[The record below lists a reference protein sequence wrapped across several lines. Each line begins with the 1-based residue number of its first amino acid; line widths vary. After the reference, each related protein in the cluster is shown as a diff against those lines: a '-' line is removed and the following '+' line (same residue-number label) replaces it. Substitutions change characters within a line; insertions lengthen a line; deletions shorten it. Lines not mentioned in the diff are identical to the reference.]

1 MSECLERHSIGYIG
15 RFSAMASTCEV
26 IMETQ
31 NARIAQEVLAMALHE
46 VLRIERKFSR
56 YQPDSILSQIH
67 RNRNQPV
74 TVDTE
79 TAMMLDFS
87 AQAWQLS
94 KGLFDI
100 TSGILRKIWKFD
112 GGNRIP
118 SRKQAKALLPY
129 IGWNKVQ
136 WENPCITLPNHM
148 ELDFGGFGKEYAADR
163 AITLIQAKYD
173 LPVMVNLG
181 GDLRV
186 SSNLCHKPCWEVMIE
201 SIYTHK
207 QHKKFRLQQGAV
219 VTSGDTRKFLQKN
232 GVRYGHI
239 LHPCTGWSVMQAP
252 ASVTVGGKT
261 CLEAGLIATLAMLK
275 GRKAEYFLAA
285 QDVVHW
291 VQRYQS

>member
-1 MSECLERHSIGYIG
+1 MSEHLEHHSIGYIG

-26 IMETQ
+26 IMETR
-31 NARIAQEVLAMALHE
+31 NARIARDILAIALNE
-46 VLRIERKFSR
+46 VLRIARKFSR
-56 YQPDSILSQIH
+56 YQPDSVLAQIH
-67 RNRNQPV
+67 RHRNQPV
-74 TVDTE
+74 MVDTE

-94 KGLFDI
+94 NGLFDI

-112 GGNRIP
+112 GSDNIP

-129 IGWNKVQ
+129 IGWNKLQ
-136 WENPCITLPNHM
+136 WQNPCITLPDHM
-148 ELDFGGFGKEYAADR
+148 ELDFGGFGKEYATDR
-163 AITLIQAKYD
+163 AITLIQEAYD

-201 SIYTHK
+201 PIHTHA
-207 QHKKFRLQQGAV
+207 QHKKISLQQGAV
-219 VTSGDTRKFLQKN
+219 VTSGDTRRFLQKN
-232 GVRYGHI
+232 GMRYSHI
-239 LHPCTGWSVMQAP
+239 LHPRTGWSVMQAP

-275 GRKAEYFLAA
+275 GGKAEDFLAA
-285 QDVVHW
+285 QNVMHW
-291 VQRYQS
+291 VQR